1 MKVLIEGMSCN
12 HCKQHVEEALNSLDG
27 VSATVDLKKK
37 CAMVENTKNVSNQ
50 QIINAV
56 ENAGYKVKKI
66 VEK

>member
-1 MKVLIEGMSCN
+1 MKVLIEGMFCN